1 MMPAFVPH
9 AALAKCLGTN
19 RMESNA
25 PTVRALVDDVK
36 SRISPKEWDR
46 VRRATILVNGVAI
59 HRLEGLDTP
68 LAPDDTIWMVVPS
81 GGG

>member
-1 MMPAFVPH
+1 MPAFVPH
-9 AALAKCLGTN
+9 AALAKLLGTN

-25 PTVRALVDDVK
+25 PTVRALLEEVK
-36 SRISPKEWDR
+36 SRLSTQEWDR
-46 VRRATILVNGVAI
+46 VRRATILVNGVAV

>member
-1 MMPAFVPH
+1 MPAFVPH
-9 AALAKCLGTN
+9 SALAKLLGTS

-25 PTVRALVDDVK
+25 ATVRALVDEVK
-36 SRISPKEWDR
+36 GRLSKEEWER
-46 VRRATILVNGVAI
+46 VRRAAILVNGVAI

-68 LAPDDTIWMVVPS
+68 LAPEDTIWMVVPS

>member
-1 MMPAFVPH
+1 MPAFVPH
-9 AALAKCLGTN
+9 AALAKLLGTN

-25 PTVRALVDDVK
+25 ATVRELIDDVK
-36 SRISPKEWDR
+36 GRVSREEWER
-46 VRRATILVNGVAI
+46 VRRAAILVNGVAI

-68 LAPDDTIWMVVPS
+68 LAPEDTIWMVVPS

>member
-1 MMPAFVPH
+1 MPSFVPH
-9 AALAKCLGTN
+9 ATLAKLLGT
-19 RMESNA
+19 RRLQTDARS
-25 PTVRALVDDVK
+25 VRDLLDELKGRVSAQDW
-36 SRISPKEWDR
+36 ER
-46 VRRATILVNGVAI
+46 VRRAAILVNGVAV